1 MPLTKLGRG
10 EGVALAVDLLNSW
23 DELEPDPELLS
34 PRWLRRYLEFHG
46 YEAAAAAVDERS
58 VALIRE
64 LRGRLREAF
73 DATREE
79 EAVAILN
86 ALLAEHGRP
95 PQLERAGGSGG
106 WRFRYGPDEGAGIE
120 FLTAPTAL
128 GLLETIREH
137 GLARFGRCKA
147 HPCRCVFVD
156 RSRNRSRR
164 YCCDLCADR
173 ANQQAA
179 RRRRQAETPRVR

>member
-10 EGVALAVDLLNSW
+10 GGVALAVDLLNSW
-23 DELEPDPELLS
+23 DELEPDPDLLS

-46 YEAAAAAVDERS
+46 YDAAAVAVDEAS
-58 VALIRE
+58 VAPARALRE
-64 LRGRLREAF
+64 RLRAAF
-73 DATREE
+73 DATSEE
-79 EAVAILN
+79 EAVATLN
-86 ALLAEHGRP
+86 ALLVEHGRP
-95 PQLERAGGSGG
+95 PQLERAGGE
-106 WRFRYGPDEGAGIE
+106 WRFRYGPDEQAGVD
-120 FLTAPTAL
+120 FLAAPTAL

-147 HPCRCVFVD
+147 HPCRCVYVD

-173 ANQQAA
+173 ANQAAA
-179 RRRRQAETPRVR
+179 RRRRQAENPRVR

>member
-10 EGVALAVDLLNSW
+10 DGIALAVDLLNSW

-46 YEAAAAAVDERS
+46 YDKAAAAV
-58 VALIRE
+58 RE
-64 LRGRLREAF
+64 EDVPLAKDLRERLRQAF
-73 DATREE
+73 DATAEE
-79 EAVAILN
+79 EAVATLN
-86 ALLAEHGRP
+86 GVLAEHAGA
-95 PQLERAGGSGG
+95 PQLVRTNEG
-106 WRFRYGPDEGAGIE
+106 WKFRYGPNETAGIE
-120 FLTAPTAL
+120 FLAAPTAL
-128 GLLETIREH
+128 ALLETIREH
-137 GLARFGRCKA
+137 GLSRFGRCTA

-173 ANQQAA
+173 ANQAAA
-179 RRRRQAETPRVR
+179 RRRRQAQTPRVR

>member
-10 EGVALAVDLLNSW
+10 GGVALAVDLLNSW

-34 PRWLRRYLEFHG
+34 PRYLRRYLEFHG
-46 YEAAAAAVDERS
+46 YEAAAAAVDEAS
-58 VALIRE
+58 VAPARALRE
-64 LRGRLREAF
+64 RLRKAF
-73 DATREE
+73 DATSEE
-79 EAVAILN
+79 EAVATLN
-86 ALLAEHGRP
+86 ALLAAHGRP
-95 PQLERAGGSGG
+95 PQLVRVGGE
-106 WRFRYGPDEGAGIE
+106 WRFRYGPDEQAGIE
-120 FLTAPTAL
+120 FLAAPTAL

-173 ANQQAA
+173 ANQAAA
-179 RRRRQAETPRVR
+179 RRRRQAKTPRVR

>member
-1 MPLTKLGRG
+1 MPLPKLGG
-10 EGVALAVDLLNSW
+10 GGGVALAVALLNSG
-23 DELEPDPELLS
+23 DELEPDPEVLS
-34 PRWLRRYLEFHG
+34 PRWLRRSLESHG
-46 YEAAAAAVDERS
+46 YEAAAAAVDESS
-58 VALIRE
+58 VAPARALRE
-64 LRGRLREAF
+64 RLRRAF

-79 EAVAILN
+79 DAVASLN

-95 PQLERAGGSGG
+95 PQLERAGRE
-106 WRFRYGPDEGAGIE
+106 WRFRYRPDEGAGIE
-120 FLTAPTAL
+120 FLAAPTAL

-137 GLARFGRCKA
+137 GLSRFGHCSA

-164 YCCDLCADR
+164 YCCGLCANR
-173 ANQQAA
+173 ANQAAA

>member
-10 EGVALAVDLLNSW
+10 GGIALAVDLLNSW

-34 PRWLRRYLEFHG
+34 PRWLRRYLKFHG
-46 YEAAAAAVDERS
+46 YEAAAAEVDDAS
-58 VALIRE
+58 VAPVRE
-64 LRGRLREAF
+64 LREHLREAF
-73 DATREE
+73 DATSEE
-79 EAVAILN
+79 DAVATLN

-95 PQLERAGGSGG
+95 PQLERVGRE
-106 WRFRYGPDEGAGIE
+106 WRFRYGPEEHAGIQ
-120 FLTAPTAL
+120 FLAAPTAL
-128 GLLETIREH
+128 ALLETILEH
-137 GLARFGRCKA
+137 GLSRFGRCEA

-173 ANQQAA
+173 ANQAAA
-179 RRRRQAETPRVR
+179 RRRRQAQTPRVR

>member
-10 EGVALAVDLLNSW
+10 GGIALAVDLLNSW

-46 YEAAAAAVDERS
+46 YEAAAAAVDDNS
-58 VALIRE
+58 VPRARALRE
-64 LRGRLREAF
+64 RLREAF
-73 DATREE
+73 DATSDE
-79 EAVAILN
+79 EAVATLN

-95 PQLERAGGSGG
+95 PQLERDGGE
-106 WRFRYGPDEGAGIE
+106 WRFRYGPDEHAGIE
-120 FLTAPTAL
+120 FLAAPTAL
-128 GLLETIREH
+128 ALLETIREH
-137 GLARFGRCKA
+137 GLSRFGRCKA

-173 ANQQAA
+173 ANQAAA

>member
-10 EGVALAVDLLNSW
+10 GGVALAVDLLNSW

-34 PRWLRRYLEFHG
+34 SRYLRRYLEFHG
-46 YEAAAAAVDERS
+46 YEAAAARVDEAS
-58 VALIRE
+58 VAPARALRE
-64 LRGRLREAF
+64 RLREAF
-73 DATREE
+73 DAASEE
-79 EAVAILN
+79 EAVATLN
-86 ALLAEHGRP
+86 TVLAEHGRP
-95 PQLERAGGSGG
+95 PQLERAGGAGG
-106 WRFRYGPDEGAGIE
+106 WRFRYGPDERAGIE
-120 FLTAPTAL
+120 FLAAPTAL

-137 GLARFGRCKA
+137 GLSRFGRCEA
-147 HPCRCVFVD
+147 HPCRCVYVD

-173 ANQQAA
+173 ANQAAA

>member
-10 EGVALAVDLLNSW
+10 GGIALAVDLLNSW

-34 PRWLRRYLEFHG
+34 VRWLRYYLGFHG
-46 YEAAAAAVDERS
+46 YEDAAAAVDEADVPR
-58 VALIRE
+58 ARE
-64 LRGRLREAF
+64 LRERLREAF
-73 DATREE
+73 DATAEE
-79 EAVAILN
+79 DAVATLN
-86 ALLAEHGRP
+86 AILAEHGRP
-95 PQLERAGGSGG
+95 PRLERAGGE
-106 WRFRYGPDEGAGIE
+106 WRFRYGPDERAGIE
-120 FLTAPTAL
+120 FLAAPTAL

-137 GLARFGRCKA
+137 GLSRFGRCRA

-173 ANQQAA
+173 ANQAAA
-179 RRRRQAETPRVR
+179 RRRRQAKTPRVR